1 MYILFHHLLIEGS
14 PSNSIPVGDKS
25 PPEDVSSYF
34 HGLSKR
40 DFKNAIGALYKEG
53 RYVRVDMDGLMV
65 RCGRSDEWR
74 MHQSYIYHIII
85 SIINIIIISAII
97 VLFFFIIVIVIIIA
111 LFIIIIII
119 IAVVVII
126 KIINNIGMVRPG
138 SFETVLVPYEQ
149 QVAQKD
155 ALEASRKTS
164 KSSINSDDNSSP
176 STVLVVGT
184 ASTTTTS
191 TAKPV
196 YERRDDRTIFVGN
209 LPISINQKIM
219 TNAVEKVVDRT
230 SIRSIRLSL
239 DGDGENT

>member
-85 SIINIIIISAII
+85 SIIHIIIISAII

-111 LFIIIIII
+111 LFIIIIIIIIII

-164 KSSINSDDNSSP
+164 KSSINSDDSSSP
-176 STVLVVGT
+176 STVGT
-184 ASTTTTS
+184 ASTTS

>member
-1 MYILFHHLLIEGS
+1 
-14 PSNSIPVGDKS
+14 
-25 PPEDVSSYF
+25 
-34 HGLSKR
+34 
-40 DFKNAIGALYKEG
+40 
-53 RYVRVDMDGLMV
+53 MDGLMG
-65 RCGRSDEWR
+65 RCGRYDEW
-74 MHQSYIYHIII
+74 MMDQSYIYHTIISIMNIIII
-85 SIINIIIISAII
+85 SVIINIIIIN
-97 VLFFFIIVIVIIIA
+97 
-111 LFIIIIII
+111 
-119 IAVVVII
+119 I
-126 KIINNIGMVRPG
+126 KIIYNLGMVRPG

-164 KSSINSDDNSSP
+164 KSSSNTFINSDESSSP
-176 STVLVVGT
+176 STVSSTKTVVVVSGT
-184 ASTTTTS
+184 ASTTA

-239 DGDGENT
+239 DGDGEDA